1 MKKVF
6 FSLLVVVAVL
16 FAGKADAQVKVGV
29 FDIDYMVQAMPGY
42 AAVDSMVQIYQRDS
56 LGTEYQILNNEYRR
70 LDSTWKADSAAGKSK
85 AVLDY
90 SNNQRQQVGVKLV
103 YWQQYAQQKS
113 NAKTGQLAQP
123 LYEKVVDAYKKVLA
137 TKKYTIILKP
147 QTYEA
152 GFPIDNLFVSVAKE
166 LKLTELPQE
175 LLVLGDDPDAKPG
188 TTGAGTTGATT
199 RPASG
204 TTGSAAKPK

>member
-6 FSLLVVVAVL
+6 LSLLVVAAFML
-16 FAGKADAQVKVGV
+16 AGNEAGAQMKVGV

-70 LDSTWKADSAAGKSK
+70 LDSTWKADSAAKK
-85 AVLDY
+85 PQAVLDY
-90 SNNQRQQVGVKLV
+90 SNNQRQQIGVKLV

-123 LYEKVVDAYKKVLA
+123 LYEQVVDAYKKVLG
-137 TKKYTIILKP
+137 TKKYSIILKP

-166 LKLTELPQE
+166 LKLTQLPQE
-175 LLVLGDDPDAKPG
+175 LMVLGDDPDA
-188 TTGAGTTGATT
+188 
-199 RPASG
+199 PAPAAAPK
-204 TTGSAAKPK
+204 TSAAKPTTGTTAKPK